1 MERTEPGIRTKDSPD
16 ALHIASADVGDSA
29 KITLTERAYQALTA
43 MIRSR
48 ELRSGDPLFEVK
60 LAEKM
65 GVSRTPF
72 RQALQRLE
80 GDGLLQKNSSRSFI
94 VRKVDLKEYL
104 QSLRVRETL
113 EPKAA
118 FLATGNIAK
127 ASILKSLDNQRNVQ
141 KLKPYDMV
149 KHWNSDCEVH
159 DLFIRNCGNEVMTH
173 ILLRLRI
180 TTELFE
186 IDRLSDRLD
195 QVSRE
200 HEKILDALLKDDA
213 AGARRA
219 VKSHIRSLFGFALQA
234 VG

>member
-1 MERTEPGIRTKDSPD
+1 MKLGKNRTWHPNQGQPRCSSHRIGRRRRLSKDYSHRTRVSSFDSN
-16 ALHIASADVGDSA
+16 DS
-29 KITLTERAYQALTA
+29 Q
-43 MIRSR
+43 SR
-48 ELRSGDPLFEVK
+48 V
-60 LAEKM
+60 
-65 GVSRTPF
+65 T
-72 RQALQRLE
+72 QRLE
-80 GDGLLQKNSSRSFI
+80 GDGLLQKNSSRIFI